1 MGRVPPR
8 IAGHVAVR
16 HGGRLAYG
24 AGSGMVDYSSSI
36 TPLGTPP
43 AVVRA
48 IRGAARTVSEYPDP
62 GSGALL
68 GALSRYTGLPRSNLV
83 AGNGAVELIYAVA
96 HAFGGGRAL
105 VCAPT
110 FGEYEAAVRMY
121 HGGSGIVRHAGKKM
135 EKKKK
140 KKDAWLS
147 PTDID
152 GLLRRVPDN
161 GMVFLCNPNNPTGE
175 LLTRRQV
182 REILDA
188 AASAG
193 SCHVLVDECFIEM
206 SRNPRESVMPYV
218 RKEKYGNLVVLRSL
232 TKSFG
237 LPGIRVGYAAA
248 PRDVADVIRKT
259 TVPWSVSCLA
269 EAAGVAALSDA
280 RDILRR
286 TRDVV
291 RAELRYVQG
300 RLSKIPGVECRDTD
314 ANFVLVRT
322 RLGAPR
328 LQGLL
333 AGRGMLVRD
342 CSDFAGLD
350 GHHVR
355 IAIKRRRE
363 NRMLADALEDIMR

>member
-8 IAGHVAVR
+8 IAGHVTVG

-24 AGSGMVDYSSSI
+24 GAGSGMVDFSSSI

-43 AVVRA
+43 AVLRA
-48 IRGAARTVSEYPDP
+48 IREAARTVSEYPDP

-68 GALSRYTGLPRSNLV
+68 GALSRYTGLPRPNLV
-83 AGNGAVELIYAVA
+83 AGSGAVEIIYAAA
-96 HAFGGGRAL
+96 HAFGGGGGRTL
-105 VCAPT
+105 VYAPT

-121 HGGSGIVRHAGKKM
+121 HGGSGVARYAGKKR
-135 EKKKK
+135 
-140 KKDAWLS
+140 DARLS
-147 PTDID
+147 ADID
-152 GLLRRVPDN
+152 GFLRRVPDN
-161 GMVFLCNPNNPTGE
+161 GMVFICNPNNPTGE
-175 LLTRRQV
+175 LLTRRQM

-188 AASAG
+188 AASAAG
-193 SCHVLVDECFIEM
+193 PCHVLVDECFIEM
-206 SRNPRESVMPYV
+206 SRSPSESVMPYV
-218 RKEKYGNLVVLRSL
+218 RKGRYGNLVVLRSL

-248 PRDVADVIRKT
+248 SRDVADIIRRI

-280 RDILRR
+280 RGILGR

-291 RAELRYVQG
+291 RAEMRYMQG
-300 RLSKIPGVECRDTD
+300 RLSRIPGVECRDTA
-314 ANFVLVRT
+314 ANFALVRT
-322 RLGAPR
+322 RLRASR

-333 AGRGMLVRD
+333 AERGMLVRD

-355 IAIKRRRE
+355 IAVKRRRE

>member
-8 IAGHVAVR
+8 IAGHATVR

-24 AGSGMVDYSSSI
+24 AGSDVIDYSSSI

-48 IRGAARTVSEYPDP
+48 IKKAARTVSEYPDP

-68 GALSRYTGLPRSNLV
+68 GALSRYTGLPHPNLV
-83 AGNGAVELIYAVA
+83 VGSGAVELIYAAV
-96 HAFGGGRAL
+96 HAFGGGGRTL
-105 VCAPT
+105 VYAPT

-121 HGGSGIVRHAGKKM
+121 HGGSGIVRYTGKKG
-135 EKKKK
+135 
-140 KKDAWLS
+140 ALLS
-147 PTDID
+147 SDID
-152 GLLRRVPDN
+152 GFIRKMPDN

-182 REILDA
+182 REVLDA
-188 AASAG
+188 AASSSSSAG

-206 SRNPRESVMPYV
+206 SQNPRESVMPYV
-218 RKEKYGNLVVLRSL
+218 RKKRYGNLIVLRSL

-248 PRDVADVIRKT
+248 PRDVADILRKT

-269 EAAGVAALSDA
+269 EAAGVAALRDA
-280 RDILRR
+280 DDILRR
-286 TRDVV
+286 TRDAV
-291 RAELRYVQG
+291 RTELRYVQG
-300 RLSKIPGVECRDTD
+300 RLSKIPGVECRDTA
-314 ANFVLVRT
+314 ANFVLVST
-322 RLGAPR
+322 RLEAPR
-328 LQGLL
+328 LQRLL
-333 AGRGMLVRD
+333 AERRMLVRD

-363 NRMLADALEDIMR
+363 NRMLADALEDVMR

>member
-24 AGSGMVDYSSSI
+24 AGSDTVDYSSSI

-48 IRGAARTVSEYPDP
+48 IRGAAGTVSEYPDP

-83 AGNGAVELIYAVA
+83 GGNGAVELIYAAA

-105 VCAPT
+105 VCVPT

-121 HGGSGIVRHAGKKM
+121 HGGSGIVRYAGKG
-135 EKKKK
+135 K

-152 GLLRRVPDN
+152 GLVRRVPDN

-175 LLTRRQV
+175 LLTRGQV
-182 REILDA
+182 REVLDA
-188 AASAG
+188 AASAN

-206 SRNPRESVMPYV
+206 SRSPRESVMPYV
-218 RKEKYGNLVVLRSL
+218 RKERYGNLVVLRSL

-248 PRDVADVIRKT
+248 GRDMAAIIRKT

-269 EAAGVAALSDA
+269 EAAGVAALRDA
-280 RDILRR
+280 RDTLRR
-286 TRDVV
+286 TRDAV
-291 RAELRYVQG
+291 RAELRYMRG
-300 RLSKIPGVECRDTD
+300 RLSKIPGVECRDTA
-314 ANFVLVRT
+314 ANFVLVKT

-328 LQGLL
+328 LQRLL

-342 CSDFAGLD
+342 CSDFAGLG

>member
-1 MGRVPPR
+1 
-8 IAGHVAVR
+8 
-16 HGGRLAYG
+16 
-24 AGSGMVDYSSSI
+24 MVDYSSSI

-83 AGNGAVELIYAVA
+83 AGNGAVELIYAAA

-121 HGGSGIVRHAGKKM
+121 HGGSGIVRHVGKK
-135 EKKKK
+135 EKKKRN
-140 KKDAWLS
+140 AWLS

-152 GLLRRVPDN
+152 GLVRRVPDN

-193 SCHVLVDECFIEM
+193 SCHVLVDESFIEM

-248 PRDVADVIRKT
+248 PRDVADVIQKT

-280 RDILRR
+280 RDILGR
-286 TRDVV
+286 TRDAV

-350 GHHVR
+350 SHHVR

>member
-1 MGRVPPR
+1 M
-8 IAGHVAVR
+8 
-16 HGGRLAYG
+16 
-24 AGSGMVDYSSSI
+24 
-36 TPLGTPP
+36 
-43 AVVRA
+43 VRA
-48 IRGAARTVSEYPDP
+48 IRRAARTVSEYPDP

-68 GALSRYTGLPRSNLV
+68 GALSRYTGLPRPNLV
-83 AGNGAVELIYAVA
+83 GGNGAVELIYAVA
-96 HAFGGGRAL
+96 HAFGGGRTL

-121 HGGSGIVRHAGKKM
+121 HGGSGIVRHAGKK
-135 EKKKK
+135 
-140 KKDAWLS
+140 KDAWLY

-152 GLLRRVPDN
+152 GLIRRVPDN

-175 LLTRRQV
+175 LLPRRQV

-188 AASAG
+188 AASAA

-206 SRNPRESVMPYV
+206 SRSPRESVMPYV

-248 PRDVADVIRKT
+248 GRGMADIIRKT

-269 EAAGVAALSDA
+269 EAAGVAALRDA
-280 RDILRR
+280 HNILGR
-286 TRDVV
+286 TRDAV
-291 RAELRYVQG
+291 RAELRYMQV
-300 RLSKIPGVECRDTD
+300 RLSRIPGVECRDTD

-328 LQGLL
+328 LQRLL

-363 NRMLADALEDIMR
+363 NRMLADALEDVMR

>member
-24 AGSGMVDYSSSI
+24 GAGSDDMVDYSSSI

-43 AVVRA
+43 AVLRAVRK
-48 IRGAARTVSEYPDP
+48 AARTVSEYPDP

-68 GALSRYTGLPRSNLV
+68 GALSRYTGLPRPNLV
-83 AGNGAVELIYAVA
+83 VGSGAIEIIYAAA

-105 VCAPT
+105 VYAPT
-110 FGEYEAAVRMY
+110 FGEYEAAVRMH
-121 HGGSGIVRHAGKKM
+121 HGGSGIVRYAGKQ
-135 EKKKK
+135 
-140 KKDAWLS
+140 DAWLS
-147 PTDID
+147 RDID
-152 GLLRRVPDN
+152 GFVRRVPDN

-175 LLTRRQV
+175 LLARRQV

-206 SRNPRESVMPYV
+206 SQNPRESVMPYV
-218 RKEKYGNLVVLRSL
+218 RKEKGGYGNLIVLRSL

-248 PRDVADVIRKT
+248 PRDVADVIRRT

-269 EAAGVAALSDA
+269 EAAGVAALADA
-280 RDILRR
+280 RGILGK
-286 TRDVV
+286 TRDAI
-291 RAELRYVQG
+291 RTELRYLQG
-300 RLSKIPGVECRDTD
+300 RLSRIPGVEWRDTA

-322 RLGAPR
+322 RLDAPR

-333 AGRGMLVRD
+333 AKRGMLVRD

-350 GHHVR
+350 GHHIR
-355 IAIKRRRE
+355 IAVRRRRE
-363 NRMLADALEDIMR
+363 NRMIADALEDVMR

>member
-1 MGRVPPR
+1 
-8 IAGHVAVR
+8 
-16 HGGRLAYG
+16 
-24 AGSGMVDYSSSI
+24 MVDYSSSI

-43 AVVRA
+43 AVLRA

-68 GALSRYTGLPRSNLV
+68 GALSRYTGLPRQNLV
-83 AGNGAVELIYAVA
+83 AGSGAVEIIYAAA
-96 HAFGGGRAL
+96 HAFGGGGRAL
-105 VCAPT
+105 VYAPT

-121 HGGSGIVRHAGKKM
+121 HGGSGVVRHTGKKR
-135 EKKKK
+135 
-140 KKDAWLS
+140 DARLS
-147 PTDID
+147 TDID
-152 GLLRRVPDN
+152 GFLRRVPDN
-161 GMVFLCNPNNPTGE
+161 GIVFICNPNNPTGE
-175 LLTRRQV
+175 LLASKQV

-188 AASAG
+188 AASAAG
-193 SCHVLVDECFIEM
+193 PCHVLVDECFIEM
-206 SRNPRESVMPYV
+206 SRSPRESVMPYV
-218 RKEKYGNLVVLRSL
+218 RKGRYGNLVVLRSL

-248 PRDVADVIRKT
+248 SRDMADVMRRI

-280 RDILRR
+280 RGILGR

-291 RAELRYVQG
+291 RAELRYMQG
-300 RLSKIPGVECRDTD
+300 RLSRIPGVEWRDTA

-322 RLGAPR
+322 RLRAPR

-350 GHHVR
+350 NHHVR
-355 IAIKRRRE
+355 IAVKRRRE
-363 NRMLADALEDIMR
+363 NRMLADALEDVMR